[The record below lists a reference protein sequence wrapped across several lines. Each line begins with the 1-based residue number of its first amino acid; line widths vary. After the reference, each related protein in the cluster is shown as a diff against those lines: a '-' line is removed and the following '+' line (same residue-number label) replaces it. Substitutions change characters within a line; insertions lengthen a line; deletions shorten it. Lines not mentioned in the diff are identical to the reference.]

1 MRRLPKFSLMG
12 TDAGE
17 ESDDQAHRPAQVVA
31 GQLNDLIGQVEEI
44 LGDEGLLPPPCDGSQ

>member
-1 MRRLPKFSLMG
+1 ME

-17 ESDDQAHRPAQVVA
+17 ESGDDAGGATAEVVA

-44 LGDEGLLPPPCDGSQ
+44 LEDEGLLPPPCGS